1 MKTTHRYIQR
11 IAQWMVALLVL
22 ALCLIGTAPVTAARP
37 AAADYAAIDSYIE
50 TQMRELRIPGLALG
64 IVQGQ
69 QIVHLKGFG
78 VAGPDGRP
86 VTPQTPFQINSLVK
100 PMTGV
105 AIMQLVEAGKLDLD
119 APVQRYLPSF
129 RVADEAASSQITPR
143 HLLYHTSG
151 LPTMAGMEYA
161 LSGDDRLDALEQRV
175 RALRSVQL
183 NRPVGATYE
192 YSNAGYQILG
202 LLVQQISAQPYEA
215 YMHEH
220 IFTPLEMRQ
229 TFTDWTEA
237 RAHGAASG
245 HRYWFGISTAGDL
258 PVNRANLP
266 AGAHTSASAEDVA
279 HFLIAQLNG
288 GRFGNTAL
296 LSPSRIAEMQQP
308 VTPQGDGH
316 TFYAMD
322 WTVAPIGD
330 VSTMVKAGAG
340 ADFFS
345 LMSLLPERRLGLVVL
360 MNANKG
366 LGSPLGDQRLLG
378 LPYNVAEML
387 LGQQPT
393 VLPADPKPTLLYA
406 ILFLAVIVQA
416 LGMARTALRL
426 LGWKRRPEQRPQGRR
441 AVALRLWLPLALNL
455 GWGLFALLAVPRV
468 FGVPLS
474 FIGYLAPD
482 FGAALAVSAVIAL
495 GWSVVRTALM
505 WRALCSTS
513 AWHSA
518 TPLLTVEHS

>member
-1 MKTTHRYIQR
+1 M
-11 IAQWMVALLVL
+11 
-22 ALCLIGTAPVTAARP
+22 G
-37 AAADYAAIDSYIE
+37 
-50 TQMRELRIPGLALG
+50 IPGLALG
-64 IVQGQ
+64 IVQGD

-105 AIMQLVEAGKLDLD
+105 AVMQLVEAGKLELD
-119 APVQRYLPSF
+119 APVQRYLPTF
-129 RVADEAASSQITPR
+129 RLADEAASAQITVR

-151 LPTMAGMEYA
+151 LPTTAGMEYA
-161 LSGDDRLDALEQRV
+161 LSGDDRVDALEQRV

-183 NRPVGATYE
+183 NRPVGQAYE
-192 YSNAGYQILG
+192 YSNAGYMILG
-202 LLVQQISAQPYEA
+202 LLVQQISGQPYEA
-215 YMHEH
+215 YMHEQ
-220 IFTPLEMRQ
+220 IFAPLEMRQ
-229 TFTDWTEA
+229 TFTNWTEA

-245 HRYWFGISTAGDL
+245 HRYWFGVPLAGDL

-308 VTPQGDGH
+308 VIPQGDGH
-316 TFYAMD
+316 LFYAMD
-322 WTVAPIGD
+322 WTVAPIGN
-330 VSTMVKAGAG
+330 VTTMVKAGAG
-340 ADFFS
+340 ANFFS
-345 LMSLLPERRLGLVVL
+345 LMSLLPERRLGLVML

-393 VLPADPKPTLLYA
+393 VLPADPKPTVLYA
-406 ILFLAVIVQA
+406 VLLLAVGVQTA
-416 LGMARTALRL
+416 GMARTALRL
-426 LGWKRRPEQRPQGRR
+426 FRWKRRPEQQPQ
-441 AVALRLWLPLALNL
+441 VWHALALWLWLPLALNL
-455 GWGLFALLAVPRV
+455 GWGLFALLGVPAL
-468 FGVPLS
+468 FGVSLS
-474 FIGYLAPD
+474 LLGYLAPD
-482 FGAALAVSAVIAL
+482 FGLLLLESGATALL
-495 GWSVVRTALM
+495 WGVVRTVLM
-505 WRALCSTS
+505 WRLFRTAQTEASLVIG
-513 AWHSA
+513 APVKA
-518 TPLLTVEHS
+518 

>member
-1 MKTTHRYIQR
+1 MSKRYLHVRPIQR
-11 IAQWMVALLVL
+11 CVLAILLL
-22 ALCLIGTAPVTAARP
+22 ALCLIGTKPVTAAQP
-37 AAADYAAIDSYIE
+37 SAADFAVIDAYIE
-50 TQMRELRIPGLALG
+50 TRMRELRIPGLALG
-64 IVQGQ
+64 IVEGD

-78 VAGPDGRP
+78 VAGSDGRR

-105 AIMQLVEAGKLDLD
+105 AIMQLVEQGKLDLD
-119 APVQRYLPSF
+119 APVQHYLPWF
-129 RVADEAASSQITPR
+129 GVADEAASAQITIR

-151 LPTMAGMEYA
+151 LPTTAGMENA
-161 LSGDDRLDALEQRV
+161 LSGDDRVNALELRV

-183 NRPVGATYE
+183 NRPVGQSYE

-215 YMHEH
+215 YMQEH
-220 IFTPLEMRQ
+220 IFAPLDMQQ

-245 HRYWFGISTAGDL
+245 HRFWFGVPLASEL

-308 VTPQGDGH
+308 VIPQGDGH
-316 TFYAMD
+316 KFYAMD
-322 WTVAPIGD
+322 WTVARIGNA
-330 VSTMVKAGAG
+330 STMVKAGAG

-345 LMSLLPERRLGLVVL
+345 LMSLLPKRQLGLVVL

-366 LGSPLGDQRLLG
+366 LGSPLGDEQLLG
-378 LPYNVAEML
+378 LPYNVVEML

-393 VLPADPKPTLLYA
+393 VLPVDPKPTVLYA

-416 LGMARTALRL
+416 VGMAHTALRL
-426 LGWKRRPEQRPQGRR
+426 FPWKRRPEQQPQVRR
-441 AVALRLWLPLALNL
+441 ALALWLPMALNL
-455 GWGLFALLAVPRV
+455 GWGMSALLGVPAL
-468 FGVPLS
+468 FGVSLS
-474 FIGYLAPD
+474 LLGYLAPD
-482 FGAALAVSAVIAL
+482 FGLLLLESGATALL
-495 GWSVVRTALM
+495 WGVVRTALV
-505 WRALCSTS
+505 WWKFRTSQAEASLVIRA
-513 AWHSA
+513 
-518 TPLLTVEHS
+518 PLKA